1 MKGETKEKAE
11 GGRMS
16 RRSRSNVCTVSQRH
30 WGTEAKTII
39 YKRTRKQNGEAEGAQ
54 EECIE
59 QGSESRGLAAVLLRK
74 RNVWCSTTGAHEKRR
89 FVTGSTSSLVVRK

>member
-39 YKRTRKQNGEAEGAQ
+39 YKNERENRMVKLRELRRSVLSKVQ
-54 EECIE
+54 
-59 QGSESRGLAAVLLRK
+59 RAV
-74 RNVWCSTTGAHEKRR
+74 A
-89 FVTGSTSSLVVRK
+89 